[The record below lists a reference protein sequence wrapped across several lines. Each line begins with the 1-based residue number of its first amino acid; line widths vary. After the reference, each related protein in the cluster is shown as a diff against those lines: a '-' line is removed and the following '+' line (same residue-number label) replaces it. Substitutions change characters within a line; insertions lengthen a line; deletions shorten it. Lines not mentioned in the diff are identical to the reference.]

1 MTFKT
6 GWLEINQLVY
16 AWVHLR
22 DGDERSKTGLRCLEL
37 MDEWR
42 AVNSIC
48 LQIINDLNLRKVEHK
63 YTPFWYE
70 SLVDENET
78 IHEEVEMRLGSM
90 HSSTKASLTA
100 SDNGD
105 LWKAVRRAAIVSCV
119 QGNFQQGLGWLSG
132 YHDIVMFHSQ
142 INDCEALVANRYFEY
157 SFLHYILVFYGTIF
171 SSEEGNMAEG
181 FKMLEPISK
190 KIDYYFNKNDIIL
203 HQNSHLDEMKYYKL
217 IKFYELAVLFKQ
229 FHMAKFLTEFMSLL
243 KQPDFAWLIHINPK
257 VLCFFEI
264 SLVFLKP
271 FNQLGLLD
279 IDDDILLE
287 EINHYQFSN
296 YLFNNILSQLAQ
308 CNYAK
313 VQQVFADGSFTN
325 EFNAKLGPFL
335 PVNIKKSSFLEYLHT
350 IIDSKN
356 FMLIMSRTQAI
367 PKEKL
372 IATLGY
378 SEPSK
383 QTALHNHLLLLIAA
397 LGLGKDNIRYSYA
410 DEVFYNEEKKGVIE
424 RNQLSTNV
432 ANLTVEAEAESL
444 ASIMKGL
451 LVEKFMY

>member
-1 MTFKT
+1 M
-6 GWLEINQLVY
+6 N
-16 AWVHLR
+16 
-22 DGDERSKTGLRCLEL
+22 
-37 MDEWR
+37 EWR
-42 AVNSIC
+42 SVSPVC
-48 LQIINDLNLRKVEHK
+48 LQIINHLNLHKVEHK
-63 YTPFWYE
+63 YTPLWYE
-70 SLVDENET
+70 HIVDENE
-78 IHEEVEMRLGSM
+78 ILHEEVELRLGAI
-90 HSSTKASLTA
+90 HSSTKASST
-100 SDNGD
+100 SSHDGK
-105 LWKAVRRAAIVSCV
+105 LWKAVLRAAIVSCV

-142 INDCEALVANRYFEY
+142 INDYEALVENRYFEY
-157 SFLHYILVFYGTIF
+157 SFLQYILVFYGTIF
-171 SSEEGNMAEG
+171 SSEEGNIAEG

-229 FHMAKFLTEFMSLL
+229 FRMEKFLTEFMSLL

-264 SLVFLKP
+264 SVIFLKP

-287 EINHYQFSN
+287 EIDHYQFSN
-296 YLFNNILSQLAQ
+296 FLFNNILSQLAQ
-308 CNYAK
+308 CNYGK
-313 VQQVFADGSFTN
+313 VQQVLANSSFTN
-325 EFNAKLGPFL
+325 EFHAKLGPFL
-335 PVNIKKSSFLEYLHT
+335 PVNIRKSSFLDYLHT
-350 IIDSKN
+350 IIDSKT
-356 FMLIMSRTQAI
+356 FMLVMSRTRAI
-367 PKEKL
+367 PKDKL
-372 IATLGY
+372 IETLGY

-383 QTALHNHLLLLIAA
+383 ETGVHNHLLLLIAA
-397 LGLGKDNIRYSYA
+397 LGLGKENIRYSYA

-424 RNQLSTNV
+424 RNELSTNV

-444 ASIMKGL
+444 ATTMKGL